1 MHSVGNR
8 LSKSGKISEVPA
20 PLAVEIMEQDGAY
33 YLLSLD
39 ENGVCV
45 ADTWHPTIENAKR
58 QAKFEFE
65 IEEADWVEVVK

>member
-1 MHSVGNR
+1 
-8 LSKSGKISEVPA
+8 
-20 PLAVEIMEQDGAY
+20 MEQDGAY